1 MPPTDPFADF
11 EKLRLKF
18 QRKSKFVR
26 LLLVDLVGSTSF
38 KSKNPEINWVTRL
51 KKFYNAVCSTTN
63 GYGTCKFLGDGILI
77 ASYDANLPAKSFLQ
91 LAETIL
97 TEVTN
102 LNNQLP
108 GDHALK
114 IRLILN
120 SGQVFP
126 FDHDPQGSAVD
137 KLFRMEKL
145 VPEGRIGMTEEFA
158 RDLGVNFTPIA
169 RFKLKGLPGTHGLIL
184 TNNFGPDAMLKDI
197 RENAYLAALW
207 AQPGVEEGAHVK
219 LVGGYIPGGS
229 ITVQMGD
236 VNAKLRALLTLAA
249 LGFASAVEVLDSSNF
264 QPTGYNQNIVSIG
277 GPCFNNVTEHF
288 LSELPVGFE
297 IHDDDDNDDTP
308 LIIRVGGEKII
319 LEAQYEESR
328 LTLDWGLFVRMHNPH
343 DKSRHVIIACGIESP
358 GVEGIVQ
365 AFTRDNPDFSYLME
379 RVIALAPTH
388 EDDPIP
394 EFFCIM
400 PIPVALGHMPALPP
414 AREQIKHLYK
424 L

>member
-1 MPPTDPFADF
+1 M
-11 EKLRLKF
+11 
-18 QRKSKFVR
+18 
-26 LLLVDLVGSTSF
+26 
-38 KSKNPEINWVTRL
+38 
-51 KKFYNAVCSTTN
+51 
-63 GYGTCKFLGDGILI
+63 
-77 ASYDANLPAKSFLQ
+77 
-91 LAETIL
+91 
-97 TEVTN
+97 
-102 LNNQLP
+102 
-108 GDHALK
+108 
-114 IRLILN
+114 
-120 SGQVFP
+120 FP

-169 RFKLKGLPGTHGLIL
+169 KFKLKGLPGTHELIL
-184 TNNFGPDAMLKDI
+184 TNNFGPDAILKEI
-197 RENAYLAALW
+197 RENAHLAALW
-207 AQPGVEEGAHVK
+207 AQPGAEEGAHIK

-249 LGFASAVEVLDSSNF
+249 LGFAGAVEVLDSSNF
-264 QPTGYNQNIVSIG
+264 QPAGYNQNIVSIG

-297 IHDDDDNDDTP
+297 IHDEDDDDETP
-308 LIIRVGGEKII
+308 LIIRVGEEKII
-319 LEAQYEESR
+319 LESQHEEGR
-328 LTLDWGLFVRMHNPH
+328 LTRDWGLFVRMHNPH
-343 DKSRHVIIACGIESP
+343 DLSRRVIIACGIESP

-379 RVIALAPTH
+379 RVIALGPTH